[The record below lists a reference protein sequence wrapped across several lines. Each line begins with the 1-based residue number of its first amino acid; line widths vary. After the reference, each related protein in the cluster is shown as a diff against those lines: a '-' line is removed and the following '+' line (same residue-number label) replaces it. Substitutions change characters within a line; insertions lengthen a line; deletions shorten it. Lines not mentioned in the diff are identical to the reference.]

1 MKKSTR
7 VLSVILA
14 AVMLVTAFAFTSCAD
29 KNYAANNT
37 TIKIGVSG
45 PLTGDYASY
54 GMAVSNCAKL
64 AIEEINAAGGLNG
77 IMFELIDT
85 NDEADSAK
93 VSATYSDMY
102 QKGMQ
107 ISLGTVTTGAGIE
120 FKALAEEDN
129 VFYLTPSATGD
140 AIPNGTNGFQMCFT
154 DSNQGTA
161 SAEYFNRNFVGK
173 KIGILYQADNDYS
186 VGITNNFKK
195 SIDES
200 FKAGMVETSF
210 TGKPTSYDSQV
221 ESLKDCDV
229 VFLPIYTSEAAVFM
243 RAATSKMKGDAIF
256 FGCDGLDGIDTA
268 VEGFDINTIKQEVS
282 YLSHFNSKA
291 TEGPA
296 AELIAKYN
304 EKFDESK
311 FPINQFGASA
321 YDCVYAI
328 YEALKVAVAD
338 GKTITAT
345 MSPSEFCDIL
355 SEVFKKDDFSVRGV
369 TGECIGNEK
378 STISWNDDGTVSKNA
393 IKYVVK
399 EATA

>member
-120 FKALAEEDN
+120 LKALAEEDN

-200 FKAGMVETSF
+200 FKAGMVET
-210 TGKPTSYDSQV
+210 
-221 ESLKDCDV
+221 
-229 VFLPIYTSEAAVFM
+229 
-243 RAATSKMKGDAIF
+243 
-256 FGCDGLDGIDTA
+256 
-268 VEGFDINTIKQEVS
+268 
-282 YLSHFNSKA
+282 
-291 TEGPA
+291 
-296 AELIAKYN
+296 
-304 EKFDESK
+304 
-311 FPINQFGASA
+311 
-321 YDCVYAI
+321 
-328 YEALKVAVAD
+328 
-338 GKTITAT
+338 
-345 MSPSEFCDIL
+345 
-355 SEVFKKDDFSVRGV
+355 
-369 TGECIGNEK
+369 
-378 STISWNDDGTVSKNA
+378 
-393 IKYVVK
+393 
-399 EATA
+399 